1 MLKTSLFTVHLST
14 LQMQQFICN
23 KQWIV
28 TKQKKYVD
36 KNKNVDTVEK

>member
-1 MLKTSLFTVHLST
+1 M
-14 LQMQQFICN
+14 QMQQFICN

-28 TKQKKYVD
+28 TKEKNFVD